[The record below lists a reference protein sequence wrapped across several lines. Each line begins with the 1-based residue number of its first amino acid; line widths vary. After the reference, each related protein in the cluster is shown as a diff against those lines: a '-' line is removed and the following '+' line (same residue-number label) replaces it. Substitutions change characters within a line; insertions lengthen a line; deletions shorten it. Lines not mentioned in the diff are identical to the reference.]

1 MKILVDEMYDGLD
14 EKLKKEGFSEVQSVK
29 KLINEGEKMASDF
42 SVLTHAK
49 ENDMILITADVENK
63 HGCEENNMPCITMGK
78 INVFDFVKIALEKFE
93 KSIPPFPFMPAW
105 KGRMFG

>member
-1 MKILVDEMYDGLD
+1 MYDGLD
-14 EKLKKEGFSEVQSVK
+14 EKLIEAGYSEVQSVK
-29 KLINEGEKMASDF
+29 KLINDCKKLQSDF
-42 SVLTHAK
+42 SVLNYARDNK
-49 ENDMILITADVENK
+49 MILITADVENK

>member
-14 EKLKKEGFSEVQSVK
+14 EKLKKEGYSEVQSVK

-63 HGCEENNMPCITMGK
+63 KGCDENGIKCITHGQNSLLDYALK
-78 INVFDFVKIALEKFE
+78 ELEKF
-93 KSIPPFPFMPAW
+93 K
-105 KGRMFG
+105 K